1 MKAIFFLITAL
12 FFSSLLPAQNLC
24 SVKNAQAYY
33 YSVMPGDK
41 PVTLDINGKEENKI
55 LTRTNISIYL
65 NSTCVHTP
73 VIFFS
78 TLGKLKMKPEFIR
91 VTSNKDEAGVDE
103 NGILKIIKASK
114 NTFLWKAI
122 WVVQGRAANFEN
134 EKIIIK
140 GIIGSKKFNVS
151 ILSPI
156 KLQPV
161 AMY

>member
-12 FFSSLLPAQNLC
+12 FFSKLLPAQNLC

-65 NSTCVHTP
+65 NSTCLYTP

-78 TLGKLKMKPEFIR
+78 TLGKLKMK
-91 VTSNKDEAGVDE
+91 
-103 NGILKIIKASK
+103 
-114 NTFLWKAI
+114 
-122 WVVQGRAANFEN
+122 
-134 EKIIIK
+134 
-140 GIIGSKKFNVS
+140 
-151 ILSPI
+151 
-156 KLQPV
+156 
-161 AMY
+161 